1 MVELV
6 ENNNLKHMAMLKYT
20 ETVLQKVS
28 FNRELFKKE
37 LRKSIQWL
45 KRDEVVLLQA
55 WCIINFGNV
64 YQDVI
69 TEVFNN
75 SI

>member
-1 MVELV
+1 
-6 ENNNLKHMAMLKYT
+6 MAMLKYT

>member
-1 MVELV
+1 MVEPV
-6 ENNNLKHMAMLKYT
+6 EINNLNQMAMLKYT

-37 LRKSIQWL
+37 LRKSIKWL
-45 KRDEVVLLQA
+45 KRDEVILLQA

-64 YQDVI
+64 YKDVI

-75 SI
+75 SV